1 MLFCAGQGSGGI
13 GNIRMQKNV
22 SGKNFGGIGFVWRII
37 EDLKLLVLLI
47 KDYAAG
53 RYRDVAIGSA
63 TAVLLTI
70 LYVLSPLDFIPD
82 WIPGFGQLDDAAI
95 IGICL
100 YVIEK
105 DLLKY
110 KAWKKIDNSNN
121 Q

>member
-1 MLFCAGQGSGGI
+1 
-13 GNIRMQKNV
+13 
-22 SGKNFGGIGFVWRII
+22 VWRII

-110 KAWKKIDNSNN
+110 KAWKEIDNSNN